1 MAYAVVTREVE
12 AESPYRSALAPL
24 GLEVIAMPVTRTEPP
39 RDAGALGRALEGGGF
54 GAIVVASQRAAA
66 ALAAAR
72 GHHELPEVWAVG
84 PATQRALAAAGIAS
98 LQPAGAHDGT
108 SLAQAMIASRDVAGL
123 RVLFPRA
130 EDGREDAMS
139 ILRAASAEIVDV
151 VAYRTVPTA
160 ADDPA
165 IARGREL
172 LEAGHAAVCLVFAPS
187 QASALDA
194 AVGPL
199 GKLVTTFA
207 AIGDTTGAVLREAG
221 VACVVV
227 AAMPTPE
234 GVAQAISSV
243 YPPR

>member
-1 MAYAVVTREVE
+1 
-12 AESPYRSALAPL
+12 
-24 GLEVIAMPVTRTEPP
+24 
-39 RDAGALGRALEGGGF
+39 
-54 GAIVVASQRAAA
+54 
-66 ALAAAR
+66 
-72 GHHELPEVWAVG
+72 
-84 PATQRALAAAGIAS
+84 
-98 LQPAGAHDGT
+98 
-108 SLAQAMIASRDVAGL
+108 
-123 RVLFPRA
+123 
-130 EDGREDAMS
+130 MS

-151 VAYRTVPTA
+151 VAYRTVPTS

-172 LEAGHAAVCLVFAPS
+172 LEAGDAAVCLVFAPS

-199 GKLVTTFA
+199 GKLATTFA

-221 VACVVV
+221 VARVAV
-227 AAMPTPE
+227 AATPTPE